1 MRAAAA
7 RAQETMNHAC
17 EAAAPYS
24 SWSVDAV
31 LARSDGDTKF
41 LIFGNIASELL
52 DPTVEVTAQLP
63 ADAVIAPEA
72 VIVPAPVQEISG
84 SNIVLARVYCNEEGL
99 EDDHIGV
106 NDVKVGEEVLV
117 VNLILLDITREEFQ
131 ESEDVQMTPPD
142 EANAI
147 LEQVI
152 PTPGVNSK
160 HTATVAAYSPSAA
173 TPQPASA
180 DVLLT
185 PARLAKSALEAI
197 TPSTA
202 LKDGE
207 GVEPALNPM
216 PRGI

>member
-1 MRAAAA
+1 M
-7 RAQETMNHAC
+7 
-17 EAAAPYS
+17 
-24 SWSVDAV
+24 D
-31 LARSDGDTKF
+31 LAS
-41 LIFGNIASELL
+41 A

-72 VIVPAPVQEISG
+72 VTVPAPVQEISC
-84 SNIVLARVYCNEEGL
+84 SDIVLARVYCNEEEGL

-180 DVLLT
+180 DVLPT

-197 TPSTA
+197 TPSTV
-202 LKDGE
+202 LEKDGE
-207 GVEPALNPM
+207 GVEEPALNPM